1 MDWHDRDCLTNTWRS
16 EKGGVYAPLT
26 VSILETWQQW
36 RRWGTMPAGGG
47 WLDQPLQMLVQ
58 MAAINLVFE
67 TWQFYR
73 SEQCDFA
80 KMSPTQLWLITE
92 FDE

>member
-1 MDWHDRDCLTNTWRS
+1 
-16 EKGGVYAPLT
+16 
-26 VSILETWQQW
+26 
-36 RRWGTMPAGGG
+36 MPAGGG

-80 KMSPTQLWLITE
+80 KMSPTQLWLIAE